1 MRHPAT
7 SRTALTSRYR
17 ESARRLSK
25 REVVEK
31 LQGKALL
38 IARADLSEQLYCWG
52 EGFVRSISHDVEL
65 DTLHREPR
73 RFLSTRRECVTW
85 CM

>member
-1 MRHPAT
+1 MRSSSA
-7 SRTALTSRYR
+7 SARALRHCAASGYIADRANSPRHR

-38 IARADLSEQLYCWG
+38 IAKADLSEQLYCWG
-52 EGFVRSISHDVEL
+52 EGFVRRIFSC
-65 DTLHREPR
+65 RA
-73 RFLSTRRECVTW
+73 
-85 CM
+85 